1 MILSYN
7 AKPYTKKISTKTT
20 TQSQKIDIIFKQ
32 QHPPTGS
39 QSETVVNENEPL
51 KQTQVTENE
60 FAVKNL
66 RKFVFA
72 M

>member
-1 MILSYN
+1 MFDIVVQCEALYKKT
-7 AKPYTKKISTKTT
+7 KP
-20 TQSQKIDIIFKQ
+20 KIDILFKQ

-60 FAVKNL
+60 FAGKNL